1 MVLSTDN
8 EFHFEVL
15 GKLTQALG
23 VIDKAATAVTVGSLA
38 SPQAASPPPDNQ
50 QKTRLLSTPKG
61 QLLTLQV
68 ALHAAD
74 VSNVR
79 VKMCFLCTTLR
90 LLALLFFSFVLVLVC
105 RVASP
110 PRSSTTT

>member
-15 GKLTQALG
+15 GKLTQSLG
-23 VIDKAATAVTVGSLA
+23 VIDKSATSVTVGSLA
-38 SPQAASPPPDNQ
+38 SPTAASPPADNQ
-50 QKTRLLSTPKG
+50 QKQRLLSTPKG

-79 VKMCFLCTTLR
+79 LFTARSVVFLCW
-90 LLALLFFSFVLVLVC
+90 C
-105 RVASP
+105 
-110 PRSSTTT
+110 